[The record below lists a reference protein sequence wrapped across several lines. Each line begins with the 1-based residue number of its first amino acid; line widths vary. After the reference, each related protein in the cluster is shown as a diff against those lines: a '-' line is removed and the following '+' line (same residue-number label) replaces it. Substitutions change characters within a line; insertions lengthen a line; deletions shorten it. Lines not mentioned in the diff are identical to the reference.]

1 MINFLVIGGLLAFQG
16 EWGKKMI
23 NSYESVYD
31 KSITDFLTKV
41 RNRAF
46 FDDYLHD
53 MIRQSRKYSE
63 KFSVVMLDI
72 DNFKSF
78 NDTYGHLVGD
88 LVLQKTCQKIQESI
102 RKTDILSRFG
112 GEEFT
117 IICKAT
123 SLHDTLVIAEKVR
136 SGVDSNIISNE
147 GKDLHITVS
156 IGVTGFSGEDDSNSL
171 IKRVDNALLL
181 AKERGKNRVEYL

>member
-117 IICKAT
+117 IICKAA